1 MMGGG
6 MMGGFGSGFGT
17 GGFGLLGGIIGLV
30 FNLVLL
36 VGIVLLVV
44 WAVRQFSGRGD
55 APRVLSAGQSA
66 PSLSAREVLSTRYAK
81 GEISREEYQTILQ
94 DIS

>member
-17 GGFGLLGGIIGLV
+17 GGFGLLGGIISLV
-30 FNLVLL
+30 FNIAVLI
-36 VGIVLLVV
+36 GIVLLVV

-55 APRVLSAGQSA
+55 TPRGFNAGQSA
-66 PSLSAREVLSTRYAK
+66 PLLSAREVLSTRYAK